1 MIMNVVLN
9 FLGLVLFLFCMIFV
23 FDVRYIG
30 FCENLLMFIF
40 VLFRGEFLNDLG
52 EF

>member
-9 FLGLVLFLFCMIFV
+9 FLGLVLFLIYV